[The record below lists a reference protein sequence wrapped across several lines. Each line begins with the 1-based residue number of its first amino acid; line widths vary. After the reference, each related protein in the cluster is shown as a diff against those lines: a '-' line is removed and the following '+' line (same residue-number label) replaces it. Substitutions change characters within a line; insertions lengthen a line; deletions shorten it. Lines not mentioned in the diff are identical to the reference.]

1 MLCQIFL
8 RKIKFYTTKKLI
20 SMHLEKDMP
29 IWISRNS
36 LVNLFSVDEFQ
47 KKISTIET
55 FSSNKFETFKA
66 LDSLISHNNNL
77 IILSS
82 SDYDIYLSLP
92 FPFSKK
98 FTNLQEIVEF
108 IESDLKVMLFFIELG
123 SWVIGKVKFKQV
135 LASKRGS
142 RYVKG
147 RHKAGGQSQRR
158 FERNREKWIE
168 EHYKK
173 FVIDINDFFDN
184 NNDIPFCYLA
194 FGEEKV
200 LNDLFKFNFL
210 NKEKFLKRKSSL
222 KNYNS
227 KTLIKASTNIWSSR
241 LYIDTKNA
249 IVKKS

>member
-1 MLCQIFL
+1 
-8 RKIKFYTTKKLI
+8 
-20 SMHLEKDMP
+20 MHLEKDKP
-29 IWISRNS
+29 FWLSRNN
-36 LVNLFSVDEFQ
+36 LIYLFSVYEFQ
-47 KKISTIET
+47 QKISNVVVHN
-55 FSSNKFETFKA
+55 SNDFQNLKP
-66 LDSLISHNNNL
+66 LDSLVLHNTKL
-77 IILSS
+77 IILES

-92 FPFSKK
+92 FPFSEN
-98 FTNLQEIVEF
+98 FTHLNEIIDF
-108 IESDLKVMLFFIELG
+108 IKSDLEIMLFFIELG
-123 SWVIGKVKFKQV
+123 SWVIGKIKFKKI

-158 FERNREKWIE
+158 FERNREKWVE

-173 FVIDINDFFDN
+173 FIIDINEFFDKHN
-184 NNDIPFCYLA
+184 VNPFCYLA

-200 LNDLFKFNFL
+200 LNNLFKFNFF
-210 NKEKFLKRKSSL
+210 NKDKFLKRKSSL

-241 LYIDTKNA
+241 VYIDTKNA

>member
-1 MLCQIFL
+1 
-8 RKIKFYTTKKLI
+8 
-20 SMHLEKDMP
+20 MHLVKDKP
-29 IWISRNS
+29 FWLSRNN
-36 LVNLFSVDEFQ
+36 LIDLFSVKEFQ
-47 KKISTIET
+47 KKISNIEVNN
-55 FSSNKFETFKA
+55 SNDFQNLKP
-66 LDSLISHNNNL
+66 LDSLVLHNTNL
-77 IILSS
+77 IVLES

-92 FPFSKK
+92 FPFSKN
-98 FTNLQEIVEF
+98 FTNLNEIIDF
-108 IESDLKVMLFFIELG
+108 MKSDLEIMLFFIELG
-123 SWVIGKVKFKQV
+123 SWVIGKIKFKKI

-173 FVIDINDFFDN
+173 FIIDINEFFDKH
-184 NNDIPFCYLA
+184 DVDPHCYLA
-194 FGEEKV
+194 FGEERV
-200 LNDLFKFNFL
+200 LNDLFKFNFF
-210 NKEKFLKRKSSL
+210 NNDKFLKRKSSL

-241 LYIDTKNA
+241 VYIDTKNA